1 MAIQSAE
8 VKAFDQVA
16 TLIANSGIPYATL
29 TLNPLPISNG
39 ISFAPAGGATETT
52 FATRDAVCYSD
63 VVLNAKHSNRQTAFD
78 TLSRIHE
85 MLTKLKVFTAGSNYE
100 IIGIGTISS
109 PQYLSE
115 GDNGQYLF
123 GSSLRINYYRR

>member
-1 MAIQSAE
+1 MIQSAE

-16 TLIANSGIPYATL
+16 TLITNSGIPYTAL
-29 TLNPLPISNG
+29 TLNPLPADNG
-39 ISFAPAGGATETT
+39 ISFAPAGGVDETI
-52 FATRDAVCYSD
+52 FATLDAVCYSD
-63 VVLNAKHSNRQTAFD
+63 VVLNAKHLNRETAYD
-78 TLSRIHE
+78 TLARIHE

-100 IIGIGTISS
+100 IIGIDTIAS

>member
-1 MAIQSAE
+1 MAAQSAE
-8 VKAFDQVA
+8 VKVFSQVA
-16 TLIANSGIPYATL
+16 GIIAASGIAYASL
-29 TLNPLPISNG
+29 VLNPLPADNG
-39 ISFAPAGGATETT
+39 ISFAPAGGATETM

-63 VVLNAKHSNRQTAFD
+63 VVLNAKHLNRETAYD
-78 TLSRIHE
+78 TLARIHE

-100 IIGIGTISS
+100 IIGIDTIAS

>member
-1 MAIQSAE
+1 MEIQSAD
-8 VKAFDQVA
+8 VKAFVQVA
-16 TLIANSGIPYATL
+16 TLITNSGIPYAAL
-29 TLNPLPISNG
+29 VLNPMPAVNG
-39 ISFAPAGGATETT
+39 ISYAPAGGATQTM
-52 FATRDAVCYSD
+52 FATRDAVCYID
-63 VVLNAKHSNRQTAFD
+63 VVLNAKHSDRQLAYD
-78 TLSRIHE
+78 TLARIHE

-100 IIGIGTISS
+100 IIGIDTIAS

>member
-1 MAIQSAE
+1 MAITSAE

-16 TLIANSGIPYATL
+16 ALITSSAIGYAVL
-29 TLNPLPISNG
+29 TFSPLPASNG

-63 VVLNAKHSNRQTAFD
+63 VVLNAKHSNRQTAYD

-85 MLTKLKVFTAGSNYE
+85 MLTKLTTFTAGTNYE
-100 IIGIGTISS
+100 IIGIDTISS

>member
-1 MAIQSAE
+1 MTIQSAE
-8 VKAFDQVA
+8 VKAFVQVA
-16 TLIANSGIPYATL
+16 GIITASGIPYATL
-29 TLNPLPISNG
+29 TDSPLPADNG
-39 ISFAPAGGATETT
+39 ISFAPAGGATETM

-63 VVLNAKHSNRQTAFD
+63 VVLNAKHLNRETAYD

-85 MLTKLKVFTAGSNYE
+85 MLTKLKVFTAGTNYE
-100 IIGIGTISS
+100 IIGIDTISS

>member
-16 TLIANSGIPYATL
+16 GLITSSGIAYAAL
-29 TLNPLPISNG
+29 TLSPLPASNG

-63 VVLNAKHSNRQTAFD
+63 CVLNAKHSDRQLAYD
-78 TLSRIHE
+78 TLARIHE

-100 IIGIGTISS
+100 IIGIDTIAS

>member
-8 VKAFDQVA
+8 VSAFDHVA
-16 TLIANSGIPYATL
+16 GIIAASGIPYATV
-29 TLNPLPISNG
+29 TLDPLPADNG
-39 ISFAPAGGATETT
+39 ISFSPAGGAAETT

-63 VVLNAKHSNRQTAFD
+63 VVLNGKHLDRQTVYD

-85 MLTKLKVFTAGSNYE
+85 MLTKLETFTAGSNYE
-100 IIGIGTISS
+100 IIGIDTISS
-109 PQYLSE
+109 PQYISQ

>member
-1 MAIQSAE
+1 MIQSAE

-16 TLIANSGIPYATL
+16 TLIANSGIPYAAL
-29 TLNPLPISNG
+29 TLNPLPADNG
-39 ISFAPAGGATETT
+39 ISFAPTGGVDETI
-52 FATRDAVCYSD
+52 FATLDAVCYSD
-63 VVLNAKHSNRQTAFD
+63 VVLNAKHLNRETAYD
-78 TLSRIHE
+78 TLARIHE
-85 MLTKLKVFTAGSNYE
+85 MLTKLKVFTAGTNYE
-100 IIGIGTISS
+100 IIGIKTISK

>member
-1 MAIQSAE
+1 
-8 VKAFDQVA
+8 
-16 TLIANSGIPYATL
+16 
-29 TLNPLPISNG
+29 
-39 ISFAPAGGATETT
+39 
-52 FATRDAVCYSD
+52 
-63 VVLNAKHSNRQTAFD
+63 NAKHLNRETAYD
-78 TLSRIHE
+78 TLARIHE

-100 IIGIGTISS
+100 IIGIDTIAS

>member
-1 MAIQSAE
+1 MIQSAE
-8 VKAFDQVA
+8 MKAFVQVA
-16 TLIANSGIPYATL
+16 GIIAASGIPYTAL
-29 TLNPLPISNG
+29 TLNPLPADNG
-39 ISFAPAGGATETT
+39 ISFAPAGGATETM

-63 VVLNAKHSNRQTAFD
+63 VVLNAKHLNRETAYD
-78 TLSRIHE
+78 TLARIHE

-100 IIGIGTISS
+100 IIGIDTIAS

>member
-8 VKAFDQVA
+8 VAAFDQVA
-16 TLIANSGIPYATL
+16 GIIAASGIPYATV
-29 TLNPLPISNG
+29 TLDPLPVDNG
-39 ISFAPAGGATETT
+39 ISFSPAGGATETM

-63 VVLNAKHSNRQTAFD
+63 VVLNAKHTSKQTAYD
-78 TLSRIHE
+78 TLARIHE
-85 MLTKLKVFTAGSNYE
+85 MLTKLKTFTAGTNYE
-100 IIGIGTISS
+100 IIGIDTISS